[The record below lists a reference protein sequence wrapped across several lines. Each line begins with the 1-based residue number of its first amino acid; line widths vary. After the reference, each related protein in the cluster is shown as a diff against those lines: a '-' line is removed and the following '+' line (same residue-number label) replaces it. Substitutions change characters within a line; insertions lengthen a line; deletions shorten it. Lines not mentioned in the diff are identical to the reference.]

1 MASVT
6 PTITS
11 IPTQQQLDELF
22 EKAYYLE
29 RLDDLSDVD
38 EDPEDLED
46 SKVESKSLLEQARE
60 RYEFLVEHGH
70 QESKTRLAVFLH
82 YGWGGKSDKSRS
94 LSLLTETA
102 AAGDKMAV
110 YYLETHK
117 KSGGKSLG
125 IPQC

>member
-22 EKAYYLE
+22 EKAYELE
-29 RLDDLSDVD
+29 RLDDLSDID
-38 EDPEDLED
+38 EDPED

-82 YGWGGKSDKSRS
+82 YGWGGKQDESLS

-110 YYLETHK
+110 HYLDTHK
-117 KSGGKSLG
+117 KSGGRSLG
-125 IPQC
+125 IPQS